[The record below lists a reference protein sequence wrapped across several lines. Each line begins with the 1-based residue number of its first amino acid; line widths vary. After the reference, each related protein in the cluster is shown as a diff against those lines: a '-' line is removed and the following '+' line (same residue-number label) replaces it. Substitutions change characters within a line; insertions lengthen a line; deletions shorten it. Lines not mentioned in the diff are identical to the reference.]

1 VLLAGGK
8 FVFEIKLTVFPQRLA
23 FDLRWQQKQPGFNQ
37 MQLKHLKFS
46 AGHFLCTELRATI
59 YV

>member
-37 MQLKHLKFS
+37 MQLKHLKFPP
-46 AGHFLCTELRATI
+46 GHFLCTE
-59 YV
+59 